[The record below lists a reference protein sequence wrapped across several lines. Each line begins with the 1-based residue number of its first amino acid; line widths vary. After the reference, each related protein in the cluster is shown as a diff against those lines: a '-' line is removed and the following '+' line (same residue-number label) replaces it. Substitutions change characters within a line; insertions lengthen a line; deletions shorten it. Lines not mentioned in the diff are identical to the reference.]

1 MNNFAELVR
10 DLYGK
15 YAPDVDINEKFKY
28 IVDNDL
34 NVDDFVKEFYG
45 KYAPEENLQE
55 KQDYIF
61 KNYFPDQY
69 NVNTIKSKPKE
80 IDPSDFENTQE
91 KNTFLE
97 DWFGKGQVT
106 DFFGDFIRAGK
117 SGWHGGTSVNE
128 SFDLFKKGKNMTD
141 EEVVELVKRFREME
155 GAGQTDEMLAFS
167 SRFEKLKEKY
177 GGIGGTLAAWWD
189 NPTVMAQ
196 YTTQSLVQMAAS
208 AIDSEEVLGTA
219 AASSGA
225 GALAGAGAGAALTSV
240 GGPFAIFGAGAGGIG
255 GGIGGFM
262 GGLSGAMETGL
273 TTAQLVQETAEEQG
287 LNWATM
293 TDEERIGF
301 IRKATNDEK
310 SFNDIKS
317 KALARGITIGA
328 IDGLV
333 GAVSAGAGKTIF
345 SGVAKTSL
353 SKAAGLAATGGIAT
367 LETAGGMA
375 SEYFGQKAAGQEYN
389 LEEIMIE
396 GFADKTFTGIQA
408 VKSLNQGVPKYTLNG
423 QKLNGKEFS
432 NALKIMDDEAYVS
445 ADIKIENS
453 PGVQKL
459 VDNRKENISI
469 DQDINSKISDVN
481 DRSEAIELEKQKRAL
496 ENNKTE
502 SGRIKLAQIK
512 NKISELEKK
521 YENSKIDVS
530 IENRKKAVANALDT
544 KFEKQFNKN
553 LKSVQELAD
562 QKGLNIDINE
572 NEDTYFQKIADATG
586 QTLEQIKEKAV
597 GSDGAFVGK
606 GKIFINKTQA
616 KKIGAVNV
624 ASHEVLHPVLNA
636 LVGGTKAQQNLV
648 NGFKNKL
655 NSKQRSMMDKFMGTQ
670 PEGTEYLTV
679 FTDNFDAIMAEQNI
693 TQKISDFFRNMYVK
707 LGYENINFESGE
719 GIYNFLKEYSKSTRE
734 GKLSDRATQAID
746 KAEAKVDTKIGD
758 VETSSKIADFSK
770 TSKEAKEVND
780 IYNSTANKTEAG
792 FNIAMKYRGMAENT
806 FKSIRDGGNYTQDQ
820 IDKLNE
826 NKDDIIAMMLYDKIP
841 SQKKDSKARNVLGL
855 VQDFIKEKQKY
866 GNPAAYI
873 NTFFKSRS
881 KEVINYFVP
890 DAVVESMNDAE
901 GNIKTSVAKKSSTEL
916 SRDQGPAARALTDF
930 NDLLINDENFIT
942 SDIYKSIKSKIIN
955 NITLLLSK
963 GNLDVNSMV
972 EIINKEISNVIK
984 KAQGKISKV
993 DGKVVISNEY
1003 NNFVRDGYEG
1013 GIKSLPIRVIKDSY
1027 LNKLFPSKK
1036 LGKVDL
1042 QNKKANNPNLK
1053 KDSNYRIDKLEIKK
1067 PTIGNWVKYFTEGGY
1082 TTLLA
1087 KQKKYATEIA
1097 KAVSLKVTR
1106 ESIVDQDVLLEI
1118 FNKSSLR
1125 NEEITLD
1132 IVKVYFNNF
1141 EQTLDS
1147 KTDERSGF
1155 DDIQFSKTISR
1166 KISENDRSGLPEYI
1180 ITKLFDPIQSA
1191 FKGGYISTVF
1201 QSKELPQ
1208 TDIQLFQSV
1217 KPLYSVVNEEKIL
1230 NKDTNK
1236 ILDEG
1241 FSNFLKKLPS
1251 ELIEKVKTILDY
1263 AGMHHRGKN
1272 LSSDEA
1278 KSFVKKLNKNIK
1290 ETNPELLK
1298 LYKKINFE
1306 HISLQLQGQNW
1317 YNKNVLAIQAGKNIK
1332 EKISLMQSLYKD
1344 IVLKNNANLAL
1355 KNYLDAKMTDLIKK
1369 GDLSKEYVY
1378 VRGRLETNIA
1388 KSGRA
1393 LSMFEYIELFDGE
1406 QVVLNRNGGL
1416 QNKPTKGKNMDNK
1429 TYQKKL
1435 DEYYNKWKQTVS
1447 WGEALKIAKK
1457 IHNNEK
1463 NKNKTFT
1470 KNQLFDLTIK
1480 QIVNKNEHLKE
1491 NSMTAGL
1498 ATISAMSGT
1507 FDTTINE
1514 THTTAWLSK
1523 MTADKMDAA
1532 GGTVTFDGATR
1543 LIKYL
1548 SKEVSNNIYH
1558 ISGVKATTHV
1568 IQTVVSKGLK
1578 DGSIKMSDLPV
1589 EVQNEIEFSK
1599 TEQSNSDQFNKIL
1612 EQTKGVDSVKRFSDA
1627 AAKSRGAKKGLYDWF
1642 IPPSAEDFS
1651 GLLYKFLG
1659 KGKIGDKQMKFFK
1672 DKLINPFASAMA
1684 EIDRRKQQMSNEYL
1698 ALRKKMPGVK
1708 KMLGENTGY
1717 NEFTYDS
1724 AVRVYLWDKAGFE
1737 IPGLSKRD
1745 QTELVKKIKENADL
1759 KLYAD
1764 TLGVISKLKDG
1775 WVKPSESWLGGNIPT
1790 DLSDINQKVNR
1801 KEVLA
1806 EWVKNKNEIFS
1817 KENLNKIE
1825 AIYGTDFRES
1835 LEEILGRMER
1845 GSNRPIGSNQNKLTT
1860 RFMNWV
1866 NNSVGAIMFFN
1877 ARSAILQTISMANFV
1892 NFSDNNIF
1900 AASKAFANQKQFWAD
1915 FTMLFNS
1922 DFLKQRRSGLK
1933 TDINEAEISNA
1944 VGTAPNKAT
1953 AAFKYMLKKGFLPT
1967 QIADSFAIAMGGASF
1982 IRNRINSLVESGM
1995 TKQEAMDQAMLD
2007 FREISEEAQQSSRP
2021 DRISSQQAGPLGRVI
2036 LAFANTPMQYARM
2049 QKKAILDL
2057 KNGRGDWKTNMSKI
2071 LYYGVI
2077 QNFIFNALQQALFA
2091 MAFDD
2096 DEEKL
2101 EEKELGILN
2110 GMADSLLRGT
2120 GVAGAGVATVKNMV
2134 MELIRQ
2140 NQKDRPD
2147 YVNVALKSTTISP
2160 PISSKLN
2167 KLVSAARTF
2176 QWNGKEIREE
2186 GLSLD
2191 NPANLAV
2198 GKTVSAFTN
2207 IPLDRVVQKID
2218 NLKTATEEETAA
2230 WQSIALVLGWDQWS
2244 LGLNPYQSKKKSSK
2258 IKTYQDLLK
2267 KRKKSSK
2274 KSKYKARK

>member
-1 MNNFAELVR
+1 MNNYAELVK

-80 IDPSDFENTQE
+80 IDPDDFENTQE

-117 SGWHGGTSVNE
+117 SGYHGGTSVNE

-167 SRFEKLKEKY
+167 KRFAELKEKY
-177 GGIGGTLAAWWD
+177 GGIGGTLAAWWE
-189 NPTVMAQ
+189 NKTVMAQ

-208 AIDSEEVLGTA
+208 ALDSEEVLGTA

-225 GALAGAGAGAALTSV
+225 GALVGAGTGAALTSI
-240 GGPFAIFGAGAGGIG
+240 GGPLAVFGAAAGGVG

-293 TDEERIGF
+293 SDEERIGF

-333 GAVSAGAGKTIF
+333 GAVSGGAGGKIF
-345 SGVAKTSL
+345 SGVAKTTL
-353 SKAAGLAATGGIAT
+353 SKTAGIAATAGIAT

-423 QKLNGKEFS
+423 QKLNGKQFS
-432 NALKIMDDEAYVS
+432 DALKAMDDEAYS
-445 ADIKIENS
+445 GADIKIENS

-459 VDNRKENISI
+459 VDNRNENISI

-481 DRSEAIELEKQKRAL
+481 DRSEAIKLEKQKRAL

-502 SGRIKLAQIK
+502 SGKIKLAKIK
-512 NKISELEKK
+512 NKISELENK
-521 YENSKIDVS
+521 YENSEVDVS
-530 IENRKKAVANALDT
+530 VENRKKAVANALDT

-553 LKSVQELAD
+553 LESVQDFAD
-562 QKGLNIDINE
+562 QKGLDIDINE
-572 NEDTYFQKIADATG
+572 NEDTYFQKIADATN
-586 QTLEQIKEKAV
+586 QTLEQVKEKAV
-597 GSDGAFVGK
+597 GSDGAFIGK

-679 FTDNFDAIMAEQNI
+679 FTDNFDAIMAEQNT

-707 LGYENINFESGE
+707 LGYENINFDSGE
-719 GIYNFLKEYSKSTRE
+719 GIYNFLKEYSKSTRD

-758 VETSSKIADFSK
+758 VDRSSKVADFSK

-780 IYNSTANKTEAG
+780 AYDSTANKTEAG

-841 SQKKDSKARNVLGL
+841 SQKQDSKARNVLGL
-855 VQDFIKEKQKY
+855 VQDFVKEKQKY

-881 KEVINYFVP
+881 KEVVNYFVP
-890 DAVVESMNDAE
+890 DAVVESMNDKE
-901 GNIKTSVAKKSSTEL
+901 GNIKSSVAKKSNTATNK
-916 SRDQGPAARALTDF
+916 DQGPAARALTDF
-930 NDLLINDENFIT
+930 NDLMINDENFIT
-942 SDIYKSIKSKIIN
+942 SDIYNSIKSKIIN
-955 NITLLLSK
+955 NVTLLLSK

-1013 GIKSLPIRVIKDSY
+1013 GVKSLPIRVIKDSY
-1027 LNKLFPSKK
+1027 LNKLFPTKK
-1036 LGKVDL
+1036 LGKVDM
-1042 QNKKANNPNLK
+1042 QNKKADNQNLK
-1053 KDSNYRIDKLEIKK
+1053 KDSNYRIDKLQIGK
-1067 PTIGNWVKYFTEGGY
+1067 PTMGNWVKYFTEGGY

-1087 KQKKYATEIA
+1087 KQKKYGTEIT

-1106 ESIVDQDVLLEI
+1106 ESLTDPVILQEIIAKSTLNENITPEIVEGYLNTLE
-1118 FNKSSLR
+1118 S
-1125 NEEITLD
+1125 TLD
-1132 IVKVYFNNF
+1132 TKSN
-1141 EQTLDS
+1141 EAL
-1147 KTDERSGF
+1147 GF
-1155 DDIQFSKTISR
+1155 DDLDFSRTAAEAKEWS
-1166 KISENDRSGLPEYI
+1166 KGNLKLNDL
-1180 ITKLFDPIQSA
+1180 SA
-1191 FKGGYISTVF
+1191 
-1201 QSKELPQ
+1201 
-1208 TDIQLFQSV
+1208 
-1217 KPLYSVVNEEKIL
+1217 
-1230 NKDTNK
+1230 
-1236 ILDEG
+1236 
-1241 FSNFLKKLPS
+1241 
-1251 ELIEKVKTILDY
+1251 KVKQ
-1263 AGMHHRGKN
+1263 
-1272 LSSDEA
+1272 
-1278 KSFVKKLNKNIK
+1278 FVQDRFIDMGIS
-1290 ETNPELLK
+1290 PE
-1298 LYKKINFE
+1298 KINFVKIIMKDASIGEFQRIGNIWRVVAGKKIVDEQVMKTMKAEAQKVIDLMPGELLEVIGLKWLGVHYRGINWTASEQKAIIEKAKQNKLSKRSQELFDKINLE
-1306 HISLQLQGQNW
+1306 HVSKHVQGEYAFKLALKFSAEKSLSKQQQMLIDERVNIKLANEANSALTNLMASLMNESKASEGYLFNMLQLQTNIVDGFRAYSTLEAMYLEEGALVPPLTKQGNIIAEP
-1317 YNKNVLAIQAGKNIK
+1317 NKKV
-1332 EKISLMQSLYKD
+1332 
-1344 IVLKNNANLAL
+1344 
-1355 KNYLDAKMTDLIKK
+1355 KNYDKKLKDYFAKWEATKHWKQELAKAKKRFPKLSLI
-1369 GDLSKEYVY
+1369 E
-1378 VRGRLETNIA
+1378 
-1388 KSGRA
+1388 
-1393 LSMFEYIELFDGE
+1393 
-1406 QVVLNRNGGL
+1406 
-1416 QNKPTKGKNMDNK
+1416 
-1429 TYQKKL
+1429 QKK
-1435 DEYYNKWKQTVS
+1435 KTV
-1447 WGEALKIAKK
+1447 L
-1457 IHNNEK
+1457 
-1463 NKNKTFT
+1463 
-1470 KNQLFDLTIK
+1470 QLMP
-1480 QIVNKNEHLKE
+1480 KNEHLFPNALSMGKLFLSLFKKGFDLKTISKIFSEHKTLYAPKWVCDLIDVGGSTNQSGSRRVFFLPENVRKNIFATE
-1491 NSMTAGL
+1491 NSQV
-1498 ATISAMSGT
+1498 
-1507 FDTTINE
+1507 FQE
-1514 THTTAWLSK
+1514 K
-1523 MTADKMDAA
+1523 
-1532 GGTVTFDGATR
+1532 
-1543 LIKYL
+1543 
-1548 SKEVSNNIYH
+1548 
-1558 ISGVKATTHV
+1558 V
-1568 IQTVVSKGLK
+1568 IDENTN
-1578 DGSIKMSDLPV
+1578 DLDL
-1589 EVQNEIEFSK
+1589 SK
-1599 TEQSNSDQFNKIL
+1599 TEQSNSDQFNEIL
-1612 EQTKGVDSVKRFSDA
+1612 EQTKGVGAEKRFSNA

-1672 DKLINPFASAMA
+1672 DKLMNPFASAMA

-1698 ALRKKMPGVK
+1698 ALQKKMSGVK

-1724 AVRVYLWDKAGFE
+1724 AVRVYLWNKAGFE

-1745 QTELVKKIKENADL
+1745 QTELVKKIKENPKL

-1764 TLGVISKLKDG
+1764 SLSAISKLKDG
-1775 WVKPSESWLGGNIPT
+1775 WVKPGESWLGGNIPT
-1790 DLSDINQKVNR
+1790 DISDINQKVNR
-1801 KEVLA
+1801 KELLA
-1806 EWVKNKNEIFS
+1806 EWVNNKNEIFS

-1860 RFMNWV
+1860 KFMNWV

-1877 ARSAILQTISMANFV
+1877 ARSAILQTISAANFI
-1892 NFSDNNIF
+1892 NFKDNNIF
-1900 AASKAFANQKQFWAD
+1900 AAAGAFANQKQFWSD

-1982 IRNRINSLVESGM
+1982 IRNRINSLVKSGM

-2071 LYYGVI
+2071 LYYGVV

-2096 DEEKL
+2096 DEERL
-2101 EEKELGILN
+2101 DEKQLGIMN

-2147 YVNVALKSTTISP
+2147 YVNVALKSTSISP
-2160 PISSKLN
+2160 PISSKLS
-2167 KLVSAARTF
+2167 KLISAARTF

-2207 IPLDRVVQKID
+2207 IPLDRLIQKID

-2230 WQSIALVLGWDQWS
+2230 WQSIALTLGWDQWS
-2244 LGLNPYQSKKKSSK
+2244 LGLNPYQKKNKSSK
-2258 IKTYQDLLK
+2258 KLTYKDLLK

-2274 KSKYKARK
+2274 KSKYKLRK

>member
-1 MNNFAELVR
+1 MFEKLVR
-10 DLYGK
+10 DLYSK
-15 YAPDVDINEKFKY
+15 YAPDVDVEEKLKY
-28 IVDNDL
+28 ISQSDYSVDGFMND
-34 NVDDFVKEFYG
+34 FYA
-45 KYAPEENLQE
+45 KYAPDQVLDNEKKEVIYESYFPEQFKKISEKQEKENNLEQRSNTWLENLVGQEEGKSYSLFDKEKNYGEDPGLLSFFPNIFNTAVDMMSDWYKDGTASWSQSELVQPYQDIMQAPDKMSSEDLQKIIELGKKVSEQPLSKELQEFQPRFLELLKENPDNSLKAYLQAFAENPSATMSMFAQSTALQGFTLFNSSDAKVNALKYAGTTMTGAFTVGQLGPQAGLPEEIVTIPVAGIAGVMGGVSRTMEESFTLMDLALEDIGQE
-55 KQDYIF
+55 KYLKMSDKEKEQALR
-61 KNYFPDQY
+61 
-69 NVNTIKSKPKE
+69 NV
-80 IDPSDFENTQE
+80 FEN
-91 KNTFLE
+91 
-97 DWFGKGQVT
+97 
-106 DFFGDFIRAGK
+106 
-117 SGWHGGTSVNE
+117 
-128 SFDLFKKGKNMTD
+128 
-141 EEVVELVKRFREME
+141 
-155 GAGQTDEMLAFS
+155 
-167 SRFEKLKEKY
+167 KEKF
-177 GGIGGTLAAWWD
+177 D
-189 NPTVMAQ
+189 
-196 YTTQSLVQMAAS
+196 
-208 AIDSEEVLGTA
+208 
-219 AASSGA
+219 
-225 GALAGAGAGAALTSV
+225 
-240 GGPFAIFGAGAGGIG
+240 
-255 GGIGGFM
+255 
-262 GGLSGAMETGL
+262 
-273 TTAQLVQETAEEQG
+273 
-287 LNWATM
+287 
-293 TDEERIGF
+293 
-301 IRKATNDEK
+301 
-310 SFNDIKS
+310 DIKS
-317 KALARGITIGA
+317 KAIAR
-328 IDGLV
+328 
-333 GAVSAGAGKTIF
+333 GKTISYF
-345 SGVAKTSL
+345 DT
-353 SKAAGLAATGGIAT
+353 AAGLLVPGFGKSIGKGMALSRASKMTNVARTFGTAT
-367 LETAGGMA
+367 LETGMGMA
-375 SEYFGQKAAGQEYN
+375 SEYFGQKAAGQETDMF
-389 LEEIMIE
+389 EIYAE
-396 GFADKTFTGIQA
+396 GFTDKVFTIYDLAQSGM
-408 VKSLNQGVPKYTLNG
+408 KTPKYSI
-423 QKLNGKEFS
+423 NGKPMNGKQFS
-432 NALKIMDDEAYVS
+432 ETLKLMDDEAYS
-445 ADIKIENS
+445 GAIIKIENS
-453 PGVQKL
+453 PVAQQI
-459 VDNRKENISI
+459 VDNRTENIAL
-469 DQDINSKISDVN
+469 DQKVNSKISNPV
-481 DRSEAIELEKQKRAL
+481 DRAKMMKLEKQYKKLAK
-496 ENNKTE
+496 NDTE
-502 SGRIKLAQIK
+502 SGKKQKAKIKEQIDA
-512 NKISELEKK
+512 IETK
-521 YENSKIDVS
+521 YENSKIDVT
-530 IENRKKAVANALDT
+530 IENRKKAVALAIDN

-553 LKSVQELAD
+553 LKSVQDFAD
-562 QKGLNIDINE
+562 QKGLDIDISE
-572 NEDTYFQKIADATG
+572 NEDTYFQKIANATN
-586 QTLEQIKEKAV
+586 QTLEQIKQKAV
-597 GSDGAFVGK
+597 GTDGAFIGK

-624 ASHEVLHPVLNA
+624 ASHEVLHPILNA

-648 NGFKNKL
+648 NGFKKKL
-655 NSKQRSMMDKFMGTQ
+655 NNKQRAMMDEFMGDQ

-693 TQKISDFFRNMYVK
+693 TQKISDFFRDLYVK
-707 LGYENINFESGE
+707 LGYENINFDSGE
-719 GIYNFLKEYSKSTRE
+719 GIYNFLKEYSESTRE

-758 VETSSKIADFSK
+758 VDRSSKIADFSK

-881 KEVINYFVP
+881 KEVVNYFVP
-890 DAVVESMNDAE
+890 DAVVESMNDKE
-901 GNIKTSVAKKSSTEL
+901 GNVKSSVAKKSNTTTNK
-916 SRDQGPAARALTDF
+916 DQGPAARALTDF
-930 NDLLINDENFIT
+930 NDLMINDENFIT
-942 SDIYKSIKSKIIN
+942 SDIYKSIKGKIIN

-972 EIINKEISNVIK
+972 DIINKEISNVIK

-1042 QNKKANNPNLK
+1042 QNKKSDNPNLK

-1067 PTIGNWVKYFTEGGY
+1067 PTVGNWIKYFTEGGY

-1106 ESIVDQDVLLEI
+1106 ESLTDPVVLQEIIAKSTLNENITPEIVEGYLNTLE
-1118 FNKSSLR
+1118 S
-1125 NEEITLD
+1125 TLD
-1132 IVKVYFNNF
+1132 TKSN
-1141 EQTLDS
+1141 EAL
-1147 KTDERSGF
+1147 GF
-1155 DDIQFSKTISR
+1155 DDLDFSRTEIKEWS
-1166 KISENDRSGLPEYI
+1166 KGNL
-1180 ITKLFDPIQSA
+1180 KLDDLSA
-1191 FKGGYISTVF
+1191 
-1201 QSKELPQ
+1201 
-1208 TDIQLFQSV
+1208 
-1217 KPLYSVVNEEKIL
+1217 
-1230 NKDTNK
+1230 
-1236 ILDEG
+1236 
-1241 FSNFLKKLPS
+1241 
-1251 ELIEKVKTILDY
+1251 KVKQ
-1263 AGMHHRGKN
+1263 
-1272 LSSDEA
+1272 
-1278 KSFVKKLNKNIK
+1278 FVQDRFIDMGIS
-1290 ETNPELLK
+1290 PE
-1298 LYKKINFE
+1298 KINFVKMIMKDTSIGEFQRLGNIWRVVAGKKIVDEQVMKTMKAEAQKIIDIMPGELLEVIGLKWLGVHYRGINWTASEQKAIIKKAKQNKLSKRSQELFDKINLE
-1306 HISLQLQGQNW
+1306 HVSKHVQGDYSFKLALKFAAEKSLSKQQQMLIDERVNIKLANEANSALTNFMASLMDESKASEGYLFNMLQLQTNIVDGFRAFSTLEAMYLEEGALVPPLTKQGNIIAEP
-1317 YNKNVLAIQAGKNIK
+1317 NKKV
-1332 EKISLMQSLYKD
+1332 
-1344 IVLKNNANLAL
+1344 
-1355 KNYLDAKMTDLIKK
+1355 KNYDKKLKDYFAKWEATKHWKQELAKAKKRFPKLSLI
-1369 GDLSKEYVY
+1369 E
-1378 VRGRLETNIA
+1378 
-1388 KSGRA
+1388 
-1393 LSMFEYIELFDGE
+1393 
-1406 QVVLNRNGGL
+1406 
-1416 QNKPTKGKNMDNK
+1416 
-1429 TYQKKL
+1429 QKK
-1435 DEYYNKWKQTVS
+1435 KTV
-1447 WGEALKIAKK
+1447 L
-1457 IHNNEK
+1457 
-1463 NKNKTFT
+1463 
-1470 KNQLFDLTIK
+1470 QLMP
-1480 QIVNKNEHLKE
+1480 KNEHLFPNALSMGKLFLSLFKKGFDLKTINKIFSEHKTLYAPKWVCDLIDVGGSTNQSGSRRVFFLPENVRKNIFSTE
-1491 NSMTAGL
+1491 NSQV
-1498 ATISAMSGT
+1498 
-1507 FDTTINE
+1507 FQE
-1514 THTTAWLSK
+1514 K
-1523 MTADKMDAA
+1523 
-1532 GGTVTFDGATR
+1532 
-1543 LIKYL
+1543 
-1548 SKEVSNNIYH
+1548 
-1558 ISGVKATTHV
+1558 V
-1568 IQTVVSKGLK
+1568 IDENTN
-1578 DGSIKMSDLPV
+1578 DLD
-1589 EVQNEIEFSK
+1589 FSK
-1599 TEQSNSDQFNKIL
+1599 TEQSNSDQFNEIL
-1612 EQTKGVDSVKRFSDA
+1612 EQTKGVDAVKRFSDA

-1672 DKLINPFASAMA
+1672 EKLMNPFASAMA

-1745 QTELVKKIKENADL
+1745 QAELVKKIKENADL

-1806 EWVKNKNEIFS
+1806 EWIKNKNEIFS

-1900 AASKAFANQKQFWAD
+1900 AASKAFANQKQFWSD

-2071 LYYGVI
+2071 IYYGVI

-2160 PISSKLN
+2160 PISSKLS

-2244 LGLNPYQSKKKSSK
+2244 LGLNPYQKKKGTKLKKGQVKLKNNKVKLKSKKVK
-2258 IKTYQDLLK
+2258 L
-2267 KRKKSSK
+2267 RK
-2274 KSKYKARK
+2274 

>member
-1 MNNFAELVR
+1 MFEKLVR
-10 DLYGK
+10 DLYSK
-15 YAPDVDINEKFKY
+15 YAPDVDVEEKLKY
-28 IVDNDL
+28 ISQSDYSVDGFMND
-34 NVDDFVKEFYG
+34 FYA
-45 KYAPEENLQE
+45 KYAPDQVLDNEKKEVIYESYFPEQFKKISEKQEKENNLEQRSNTWLENLVGQEEGKSYSLFDKEKNYGEDPGLLSFFPNIFNTAVDMMSDWYKDGTASWSQSELVQPYQDIMQAPDKMSSEDLQKIIELGKKVSEQPLSKELQEFQPRFLELLKENPDNSLKAYLQAFAENPSATMSMFAQSTALQGFTLFNSSDAKVNALKYAGTTMTGAFTVGQLGPQAGLPEEIVTIPVAGIAGVMGGVSRTMEESFTLMDLALEDIGQE
-55 KQDYIF
+55 KYLKMSDKEKEQALR
-61 KNYFPDQY
+61 
-69 NVNTIKSKPKE
+69 NV
-80 IDPSDFENTQE
+80 FEN
-91 KNTFLE
+91 
-97 DWFGKGQVT
+97 
-106 DFFGDFIRAGK
+106 
-117 SGWHGGTSVNE
+117 
-128 SFDLFKKGKNMTD
+128 
-141 EEVVELVKRFREME
+141 
-155 GAGQTDEMLAFS
+155 
-167 SRFEKLKEKY
+167 KEKF
-177 GGIGGTLAAWWD
+177 D
-189 NPTVMAQ
+189 
-196 YTTQSLVQMAAS
+196 
-208 AIDSEEVLGTA
+208 
-219 AASSGA
+219 
-225 GALAGAGAGAALTSV
+225 
-240 GGPFAIFGAGAGGIG
+240 
-255 GGIGGFM
+255 
-262 GGLSGAMETGL
+262 
-273 TTAQLVQETAEEQG
+273 
-287 LNWATM
+287 
-293 TDEERIGF
+293 
-301 IRKATNDEK
+301 
-310 SFNDIKS
+310 DIKS
-317 KALARGITIGA
+317 KAIAR
-328 IDGLV
+328 
-333 GAVSAGAGKTIF
+333 GKTISYF
-345 SGVAKTSL
+345 DT
-353 SKAAGLAATGGIAT
+353 AAGLLVPGFGKSIGKGMALSRASKMTNVARTFGTAT
-367 LETAGGMA
+367 LETGMGMA
-375 SEYFGQKAAGQEYN
+375 SEYFGQKAAGQETDMF
-389 LEEIMIE
+389 EIYAE
-396 GFADKTFTGIQA
+396 GFTDKVFTIYDLAQSGM
-408 VKSLNQGVPKYTLNG
+408 KTPKYSI
-423 QKLNGKEFS
+423 NGKPMNGKQFS
-432 NALKIMDDEAYVS
+432 ETLKLMDDEAYS
-445 ADIKIENS
+445 GAIIKIENS
-453 PGVQKL
+453 PVAQQI
-459 VDNRKENISI
+459 VDNRTENIAL
-469 DQDINSKISDVN
+469 DQKVNSKISNPV
-481 DRSEAIELEKQKRAL
+481 DRAKMMKLEKQYKKLAK
-496 ENNKTE
+496 NDTE
-502 SGRIKLAQIK
+502 SGKKQKAKIKEQIDA
-512 NKISELEKK
+512 IETK
-521 YENSKIDVS
+521 YENSKVDVT
-530 IENRKKAVANALDT
+530 IENRKKAVALAIDN

-553 LKSVQELAD
+553 LKSVQDFAD
-562 QKGLNIDINE
+562 QKGLDIDISE
-572 NEDTYFQKIADATG
+572 NEDTYFQKIANATN
-586 QTLEQIKEKAV
+586 QTLEQIKQKAV
-597 GSDGAFVGK
+597 GTDGAFIGK

-624 ASHEVLHPVLNA
+624 ASHEVLHPILNA

-648 NGFKNKL
+648 NGFKKKL
-655 NSKQRSMMDKFMGTQ
+655 NNKQRAMMDEFMGDQ

-693 TQKISDFFRNMYVK
+693 TQKISDFFRDLYVK
-707 LGYENINFESGE
+707 LGYENINFDSGE
-719 GIYNFLKEYSKSTRE
+719 GIYNFLKEYSESTRE

-758 VETSSKIADFSK
+758 VDRSSKIADFSK

-881 KEVINYFVP
+881 KEVVNYFVP
-890 DAVVESMNDAE
+890 DAVVESMNDKE
-901 GNIKTSVAKKSSTEL
+901 GNVKSSVAKKSNTTTNK
-916 SRDQGPAARALTDF
+916 DQGPAARALTDF
-930 NDLLINDENFIT
+930 NDLMINDENFIT
-942 SDIYKSIKSKIIN
+942 SDIYKSIKGKIIN

-972 EIINKEISNVIK
+972 DIINKEISNVIK

-1042 QNKKANNPNLK
+1042 QNKKSDNPNLK

-1067 PTIGNWVKYFTEGGY
+1067 PTVGNWIKYFTEGGY

-1106 ESIVDQDVLLEI
+1106 ESLTDPVVLQEIIAKSTLNENITPEIVEGYLNTLE
-1118 FNKSSLR
+1118 S
-1125 NEEITLD
+1125 TLD
-1132 IVKVYFNNF
+1132 TKSN
-1141 EQTLDS
+1141 EAL
-1147 KTDERSGF
+1147 GF
-1155 DDIQFSKTISR
+1155 DDLDFSRTEIKEWS
-1166 KISENDRSGLPEYI
+1166 KGNL
-1180 ITKLFDPIQSA
+1180 KLDDLSA
-1191 FKGGYISTVF
+1191 
-1201 QSKELPQ
+1201 
-1208 TDIQLFQSV
+1208 
-1217 KPLYSVVNEEKIL
+1217 
-1230 NKDTNK
+1230 
-1236 ILDEG
+1236 
-1241 FSNFLKKLPS
+1241 
-1251 ELIEKVKTILDY
+1251 KVKQ
-1263 AGMHHRGKN
+1263 
-1272 LSSDEA
+1272 
-1278 KSFVKKLNKNIK
+1278 FVQDRFIDMGIS
-1290 ETNPELLK
+1290 PE
-1298 LYKKINFE
+1298 KINFVKMIMKDTSIGEFQRLGNIWRVVAGKKIVDEQVMKTMKAEAQKIIDIMPGELLEVIGLKWLGVHYRGINWTASEQKAIIKKAKQNKLSKRSQELFDKINLE
-1306 HISLQLQGQNW
+1306 HVSKHVQGDYSFKLALKFAAEKSLSKQQQMLIDERVNIKLANEANSALTNFMASLMDESKASEGYLFNMLQLQTNIVDGFRAFSTLEAMYLEEGALVPPLTKQGNIIAEP
-1317 YNKNVLAIQAGKNIK
+1317 NKKV
-1332 EKISLMQSLYKD
+1332 
-1344 IVLKNNANLAL
+1344 
-1355 KNYLDAKMTDLIKK
+1355 KNYDKKLKDYFAKWEATKHWKQELAKAKKRFPKLSLI
-1369 GDLSKEYVY
+1369 E
-1378 VRGRLETNIA
+1378 
-1388 KSGRA
+1388 
-1393 LSMFEYIELFDGE
+1393 
-1406 QVVLNRNGGL
+1406 
-1416 QNKPTKGKNMDNK
+1416 
-1429 TYQKKL
+1429 QKK
-1435 DEYYNKWKQTVS
+1435 KTV
-1447 WGEALKIAKK
+1447 L
-1457 IHNNEK
+1457 
-1463 NKNKTFT
+1463 
-1470 KNQLFDLTIK
+1470 QLMP
-1480 QIVNKNEHLKE
+1480 KNEHLFPNALSMGKLFLSLFKKGFDLKTINKIFSEHKTLYAPKWVCDLIDVGGSTNQSGSRRVFFLPENVRKNIFSTE
-1491 NSMTAGL
+1491 NSQV
-1498 ATISAMSGT
+1498 
-1507 FDTTINE
+1507 FQE
-1514 THTTAWLSK
+1514 K
-1523 MTADKMDAA
+1523 
-1532 GGTVTFDGATR
+1532 
-1543 LIKYL
+1543 
-1548 SKEVSNNIYH
+1548 
-1558 ISGVKATTHV
+1558 V
-1568 IQTVVSKGLK
+1568 IDENTN
-1578 DGSIKMSDLPV
+1578 DLD
-1589 EVQNEIEFSK
+1589 FSK
-1599 TEQSNSDQFNKIL
+1599 TEQSNSDQFNEIL
-1612 EQTKGVDSVKRFSDA
+1612 EQTKGVDAVKRFSDA

-1672 DKLINPFASAMA
+1672 EKLMNPFASAMA

-1745 QTELVKKIKENADL
+1745 QAELVKKIKENADL

-1806 EWVKNKNEIFS
+1806 EWIKNKNEIFS

-1900 AASKAFANQKQFWAD
+1900 AASKAFANQKQFWSD

-2071 LYYGVI
+2071 IYYGVI

-2160 PISSKLN
+2160 PISSKLS

-2244 LGLNPYQSKKKSSK
+2244 LGLNPYQKKKGTKLKKGQVKLKNNKVKLKSKKVK
-2258 IKTYQDLLK
+2258 L
-2267 KRKKSSK
+2267 RK
-2274 KSKYKARK
+2274 

>member
-1 MNNFAELVR
+1 MNNYAELVK

-97 DWFGKGQVT
+97 DFFGKNSVT

-117 SGWHGGTSVNE
+117 SGYHGGTSVNE
-128 SFDLFKKGKNMTD
+128 SFDLFKKGKNMTN

-155 GAGQTDEMLAFS
+155 GAGQTDEMLGFS
-167 SRFEKLKEKY
+167 KRFSELKENY
-177 GGIGGTLAAWWD
+177 GGIGGTLLAWMD

-208 AIDSEEVLGTA
+208 ALDSEEVLGTA

-225 GALAGAGAGAALTSV
+225 GALVGAGTGAALTSI
-240 GGPFAIFGAGAGGIG
+240 GGPLAVFGAAAGGIG

-328 IDGLV
+328 IDGII

-345 SGVAKTSL
+345 SSVAKTSL
-353 SKAAGLAATGGIAT
+353 SKVAGLAATGGVAT

-408 VKSLNQGVPKYTLNG
+408 IKSLNQGTPKYTLNG
-423 QKLNGKEFS
+423 QTLNGKEFS
-432 NALKIMDDEAYVS
+432 DALKAMDDEAYS
-445 ADIKIENS
+445 GADIKIENS

-459 VDNRKENISI
+459 VDNRNENISI

-481 DRSEAIELEKQKRAL
+481 DRSEAIKLEKQKRAL

-502 SGRIKLAQIK
+502 SGKIKLAKIK
-512 NKISELEKK
+512 NKISELENK
-521 YENSKIDVS
+521 YENSEVDVS
-530 IENRKKAVANALDT
+530 VENRKKAVANALDT

-553 LKSVQELAD
+553 LESVQDFAD
-562 QKGLNIDINE
+562 QKGLDIDINE
-572 NEDTYFQKIADATG
+572 NEDTYFQKIADATN
-586 QTLEQIKEKAV
+586 QTLEQVKEKAV
-597 GSDGAFVGK
+597 GSDGAFIGK

-679 FTDNFDAIMAEQNI
+679 FTDNFDAIMAEQNT

-707 LGYENINFESGE
+707 LGYENINFDSGE
-719 GIYNFLKEYSKSTRE
+719 GIYNFLKEYSKSTRD

-758 VETSSKIADFSK
+758 VDRSSKVADFSK

-780 IYNSTANKTEAG
+780 AYNSTANKTEAG

-841 SQKKDSKARNVLGL
+841 SQKQDSKARNVLGL
-855 VQDFIKEKQKY
+855 VQDFVKEKQKY

-881 KEVINYFVP
+881 KEVVNYFVP
-890 DAVVESMNDAE
+890 DAVVESMNDKE
-901 GNIKTSVAKKSSTEL
+901 GNIKSSVAKKSNTATNK
-916 SRDQGPAARALTDF
+916 DQGPAARALTDF
-930 NDLLINDENFIT
+930 NDLMINDENFIT
-942 SDIYKSIKSKIIN
+942 SDIYNSIKSKIIN
-955 NITLLLSK
+955 NVTLLLSK

-1013 GIKSLPIRVIKDSY
+1013 GVKSLPIRVIKDSY
-1027 LNKLFPSKK
+1027 LNKLFPTKK
-1036 LGKVDL
+1036 LGKVDM
-1042 QNKKANNPNLK
+1042 QNKKADNQNLK
-1053 KDSNYRIDKLEIKK
+1053 KDSNYRIDKLQIGK
-1067 PTIGNWVKYFTEGGY
+1067 PTMGNWVKYFTEGGY

-1087 KQKKYATEIA
+1087 KQKKYGTEIT

-1106 ESIVDQDVLLEI
+1106 ESLTDPVILQEIIAKSTLNENITPEIVEGYLNTLE
-1118 FNKSSLR
+1118 S
-1125 NEEITLD
+1125 TLD
-1132 IVKVYFNNF
+1132 TKSN
-1141 EQTLDS
+1141 EAL
-1147 KTDERSGF
+1147 GF
-1155 DDIQFSKTISR
+1155 DDLDFSRTAAEAKEWS
-1166 KISENDRSGLPEYI
+1166 KGNLKLNDL
-1180 ITKLFDPIQSA
+1180 SA
-1191 FKGGYISTVF
+1191 
-1201 QSKELPQ
+1201 
-1208 TDIQLFQSV
+1208 
-1217 KPLYSVVNEEKIL
+1217 
-1230 NKDTNK
+1230 
-1236 ILDEG
+1236 
-1241 FSNFLKKLPS
+1241 
-1251 ELIEKVKTILDY
+1251 KVKQ
-1263 AGMHHRGKN
+1263 
-1272 LSSDEA
+1272 
-1278 KSFVKKLNKNIK
+1278 FVQDRFIDMGIS
-1290 ETNPELLK
+1290 PE
-1298 LYKKINFE
+1298 KINFVKIIMKDASIGEFQRIGNIWRVVAGKKIVDEQVMKTMKAEAQKVIDLMPGELLEVIGLKWLGVHYRGINWTASEQKAIIKKAKQNKLSKRSQELFDKINLE
-1306 HISLQLQGQNW
+1306 HVSKHIQGEYAFKLALKFSAEKSLSKQQQMLIDERVNIKLANEANSALTNLMASLMDESKASEGYLFNMLQLQTNIVDGFRAYSTLEAMYLEEGALVPPLTKEGN
-1317 YNKNVLAIQAGKNIK
+1317 LIK
-1332 EKISLMQSLYKD
+1332 EPTLPKQPKELTEKSIKAFE
-1344 IVLKNNANLAL
+1344 K
-1355 KNYLDAKMTDLIKK
+1355 AKEIYPKK
-1369 GDLSKEYVY
+1369 LKEYF
-1378 VRGRLETNIA
+1378 A
-1388 KSGRA
+1388 KWEATKHWKQELAKAKKRFPK
-1393 LSMFEYIELFDGE
+1393 LSLIE
-1406 QVVLNRNGGL
+1406 
-1416 QNKPTKGKNMDNK
+1416 
-1429 TYQKKL
+1429 QKK
-1435 DEYYNKWKQTVS
+1435 KTV
-1447 WGEALKIAKK
+1447 L
-1457 IHNNEK
+1457 
-1463 NKNKTFT
+1463 
-1470 KNQLFDLTIK
+1470 QLMP
-1480 QIVNKNEHLKE
+1480 KNEHLFP
-1491 NSMTAGL
+1491 NALSMGKL
-1498 ATISAMSGT
+1498 FLSLFKKGFDLKTISKIFSEHKTLYAPKWVCDLIDVGGSTNQSGSRRV
-1507 FDTTINE
+1507 FFLPENVRKNI
-1514 THTTAWLSK
+1514 
-1523 MTADKMDAA
+1523 
-1532 GGTVTFDGATR
+1532 FATENGQVFQE
-1543 LIKYL
+1543 K
-1548 SKEVSNNIYH
+1548 
-1558 ISGVKATTHV
+1558 V
-1568 IQTVVSKGLK
+1568 IDENTN
-1578 DGSIKMSDLPV
+1578 DLDL
-1589 EVQNEIEFSK
+1589 SK
-1599 TEQSNSDQFNKIL
+1599 TEQSNSDQFNEIL
-1612 EQTKGVDSVKRFSDA
+1612 EQTKGVGAEKRFSNA

-1672 DKLINPFASAMA
+1672 DKLMNPFASAMA

-1698 ALRKKMPGVK
+1698 ALQKKMSGVK

-1724 AVRVYLWDKAGFE
+1724 AVRVYLWNKAGFE

-1745 QTELVKKIKENADL
+1745 QTELVKKIKENPKL

-1764 TLGVISKLKDG
+1764 SLSAISKLKDG
-1775 WVKPSESWLGGNIPT
+1775 WVKPGESWLGGNIPT
-1790 DLSDINQKVNR
+1790 DISDINQKVNR
-1801 KEVLA
+1801 KELLA
-1806 EWVKNKNEIFS
+1806 EWVNNKNEIFS
-1817 KENLNKIE
+1817 RENLNKNE

-1860 RFMNWV
+1860 KFMNWV

-1877 ARSAILQTISMANFV
+1877 ARSAILQTISAANFI
-1892 NFSDNNIF
+1892 NFKDNNIF
-1900 AASKAFANQKQFWAD
+1900 AAAGAFANQKQFWSD

-1982 IRNRINSLVESGM
+1982 IRNRINSLVKSGM

-2071 LYYGVI
+2071 LYYGVV

-2096 DEEKL
+2096 DEERL
-2101 EEKELGILN
+2101 DEKQLGIMN

-2147 YVNVALKSTTISP
+2147 YVNVALKSTSISP
-2160 PISSKLN
+2160 PISSKLS
-2167 KLVSAARTF
+2167 KLISAARTF

-2207 IPLDRVVQKID
+2207 IPLDRLIQKVD

-2230 WQSIALVLGWDQWS
+2230 WQSIALTLGWDQWS
-2244 LGLNPYQSKKKSSK
+2244 LGLNPYQKKNKSSK
-2258 IKTYQDLLK
+2258 KLTYKDLLK

-2274 KSKYKARK
+2274 KSKYKLRK

>member
-1 MNNFAELVR
+1 MNNYAELVK

-97 DWFGKGQVT
+97 DFFGKNSVT

-117 SGWHGGTSVNE
+117 SGYHGGTSVNE
-128 SFDLFKKGKNMTD
+128 SFDLFKKGKNMTN

-155 GAGQTDEMLAFS
+155 GAGQTDEMLGFS
-167 SRFEKLKEKY
+167 KRFSELKENY
-177 GGIGGTLAAWWD
+177 GGIGGTLLAWMD

-208 AIDSEEVLGTA
+208 ALDSEEVLGTA

-225 GALAGAGAGAALTSV
+225 AALVGAGTGAALTSI
-240 GGPFAIFGAGAGGIG
+240 GGPLAVFGAGAGGIG

-328 IDGLV
+328 IDGII
-333 GAVSAGAGKTIF
+333 GAVSGGAGKTIF
-345 SGVAKTSL
+345 SSVAKGSM
-353 SKAAGLAATGGIAT
+353 SRIAGLAATGGIAA
-367 LETAGGMA
+367 LETGGGMA

-408 VKSLNQGVPKYTLNG
+408 IKSLNQGTPKYTLNG
-423 QKLNGKEFS
+423 QTLNGKEFS
-432 NALKIMDDEAYVS
+432 DALKAMDDEAYS
-445 ADIKIENS
+445 GADIKIENS

-459 VDNRKENISI
+459 VDNRNENISI

-481 DRSEAIELEKQKRAL
+481 DRSEAIKLEKQKRAL

-502 SGRIKLAQIK
+502 SGKIKLANIK
-512 NKISELEKK
+512 NKISELEGK
-521 YENSKIDVS
+521 YENSEVDVS
-530 IENRKKAVANALDT
+530 VENRKKAVANALDT

-553 LKSVQELAD
+553 LESVQDFAD
-562 QKGLNIDINE
+562 QKGLDIDINE

-586 QTLEQIKEKAV
+586 QTLEQIKQKAV
-597 GSDGAFVGK
+597 GSDGAFIGK

-655 NSKQRSMMDKFMGTQ
+655 NSKQRTMMDKFMGTQ

-679 FTDNFDAIMAEQNI
+679 FTDNFDAIMSEQNI

-707 LGYENINFESGE
+707 LGYENINFDSGE

-758 VETSSKIADFSK
+758 VDRSSKVADFSK

-780 IYNSTANKTEAG
+780 VYNSTANKTEAG

-841 SQKKDSKARNVLGL
+841 SQKQDSKARNVLGL

-881 KEVINYFVP
+881 KEVVNYFVP
-890 DAVVESMNDAE
+890 DAVVESMNDKE
-901 GNIKTSVAKKSSTEL
+901 GNIKSSVAKKSNTATNK
-916 SRDQGPAARALTDF
+916 DQGPAARALTDF
-930 NDLLINDENFIT
+930 NDLMINDENFIT
-942 SDIYKSIKSKIIN
+942 SDIYNSIKSKIIKN
-955 NITLLLSK
+955 VTLLLSK

-1013 GIKSLPIRVIKDSY
+1013 GVKSLPIRVIKDSY
-1027 LNKLFPSKK
+1027 LNKLFPTKK
-1036 LGKVDL
+1036 LGKVDM
-1042 QNKKANNPNLK
+1042 QNKKANNQNLK
-1053 KDSNYRIDKLEIKK
+1053 KDSNYRIDKLQIGK
-1067 PTIGNWVKYFTEGGY
+1067 PTMGNWVKYFTEGGY

-1087 KQKKYATEIA
+1087 KQKKYGTEIT

-1106 ESIVDQDVLLEI
+1106 ESLTDPVILQEIIAKSTLNENITPEIVEGYLNTLE
-1118 FNKSSLR
+1118 S
-1125 NEEITLD
+1125 TLD
-1132 IVKVYFNNF
+1132 TKSN
-1141 EQTLDS
+1141 EAL
-1147 KTDERSGF
+1147 GF
-1155 DDIQFSKTISR
+1155 DDLDFSRSVTEVKEWS
-1166 KISENDRSGLPEYI
+1166 KGNLKLNDL
-1180 ITKLFDPIQSA
+1180 SA
-1191 FKGGYISTVF
+1191 
-1201 QSKELPQ
+1201 
-1208 TDIQLFQSV
+1208 
-1217 KPLYSVVNEEKIL
+1217 
-1230 NKDTNK
+1230 
-1236 ILDEG
+1236 
-1241 FSNFLKKLPS
+1241 
-1251 ELIEKVKTILDY
+1251 KVKQ
-1263 AGMHHRGKN
+1263 
-1272 LSSDEA
+1272 
-1278 KSFVKKLNKNIK
+1278 FVQDRFIDMGIS
-1290 ETNPELLK
+1290 PE
-1298 LYKKINFE
+1298 KINFVKIIMKDASIGEFQRIGNIWRVVAGKKIVDEQVMKTMKAEAQKVIDLMPGELLEVIGLKWLGVHYRGINWTASEQKAIIKKAKQNKLSKRSQELFDKINLE
-1306 HISLQLQGQNW
+1306 HVSKHVQGEYAFKLALKFSAEKSLSKQQQMLIDERVNIKLANEANSALTNLMASLMNESKASEGYLFNMLQLQTNIVDGFRAYSTLEAMYLEEGALVPPLTKQGNIIAEP
-1317 YNKNVLAIQAGKNIK
+1317 NKKV
-1332 EKISLMQSLYKD
+1332 
-1344 IVLKNNANLAL
+1344 
-1355 KNYLDAKMTDLIKK
+1355 KNYDKKLKDYFAKWEATKHWKQELAKAKKRFPKLSLI
-1369 GDLSKEYVY
+1369 E
-1378 VRGRLETNIA
+1378 
-1388 KSGRA
+1388 
-1393 LSMFEYIELFDGE
+1393 
-1406 QVVLNRNGGL
+1406 
-1416 QNKPTKGKNMDNK
+1416 
-1429 TYQKKL
+1429 QKK
-1435 DEYYNKWKQTVS
+1435 KTV
-1447 WGEALKIAKK
+1447 L
-1457 IHNNEK
+1457 
-1463 NKNKTFT
+1463 
-1470 KNQLFDLTIK
+1470 QLMP
-1480 QIVNKNEHLKE
+1480 KNEHLFPNALSMGKLFLSLFKKGFDLKTISKIFSEHKTLYAPKWVCDLIDVGGSTNQSGSRRVFFLPENVRKNIFATE
-1491 NSMTAGL
+1491 NSQVFQDKVIDENTSD
-1498 ATISAMSGT
+1498 IS
-1507 FDTTINE
+1507 D
-1514 THTTAWLSK
+1514 
-1523 MTADKMDAA
+1523 
-1532 GGTVTFDGATR
+1532 
-1543 LIKYL
+1543 
-1548 SKEVSNNIYH
+1548 
-1558 ISGVKATTHV
+1558 
-1568 IQTVVSKGLK
+1568 
-1578 DGSIKMSDLPV
+1578 
-1589 EVQNEIEFSK
+1589 FSR
-1599 TEQSNSDQFNKIL
+1599 TEQSNSDQFNEIL

-1672 DKLINPFASAMA
+1672 EKLMNPFASAMA

-1698 ALRKKMPGVK
+1698 ALQKKMSGVK
-1708 KMLGENTGY
+1708 KILGENTGY

-1745 QTELVKKIKENADL
+1745 QTELVNKIKENADL

-1764 TLGVISKLKDG
+1764 SLSAISKLKDG
-1775 WVKPSESWLGGNIPT
+1775 WVKPGESWLGGNIPT
-1790 DLSDINQKVNR
+1790 DISDINQKVNR
-1801 KEVLA
+1801 KELLA
-1806 EWVKNKNEIFS
+1806 EWVKNKNEIFN

-1860 RFMNWV
+1860 KFMNWV

-1877 ARSAILQTISMANFV
+1877 ARSAILQTISAANFI
-1892 NFSDNNIF
+1892 NFKDNNIF
-1900 AASKAFANQKQFWAD
+1900 AAAGAFANQKQFWSD

-1982 IRNRINSLVESGM
+1982 IRNRINSLVKSGM

-2071 LYYGVI
+2071 LYYGVV

-2096 DEEKL
+2096 DEERL
-2101 EEKELGILN
+2101 DEKQLGIMN

-2147 YVNVALKSTTISP
+2147 YVNVALKSTSISP
-2160 PISSKLN
+2160 PISSKLS
-2167 KLVSAARTF
+2167 KLISAARTF

-2207 IPLDRVVQKID
+2207 IPLDRLIQKVD

-2230 WQSIALVLGWDQWS
+2230 WQSIALTLGWDQWS
-2244 LGLNPYQSKKKSSK
+2244 LGLNPYQKKNKSSK
-2258 IKTYQDLLK
+2258 NLTYKDLLK
-2267 KRKKSSK
+2267 KKKKSSK
-2274 KSKYKARK
+2274 KSKYKLRK